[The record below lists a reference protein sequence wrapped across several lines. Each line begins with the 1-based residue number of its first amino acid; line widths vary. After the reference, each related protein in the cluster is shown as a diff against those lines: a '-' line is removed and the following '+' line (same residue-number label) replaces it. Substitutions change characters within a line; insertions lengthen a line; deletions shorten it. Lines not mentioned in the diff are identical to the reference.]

1 MSTPD
6 NERQYGTHGFAREHS
21 TEESVEEEP
30 FERTDHRPELSA
42 LVDDLEDQITA
53 ERELQD
59 VPGNAAERADTIAV
73 ETGEAAPD

>member
-21 TEESVEEEP
+21 TDEP
-30 FERTDHRPELSA
+30 VQRTGHRPELTA

-53 ERELQD
+53 ERESQD

-73 ETGEAAPD
+73 ETGESAPD